1 MAIEESKNVN
11 NLKIE
16 ELQSSLEAH
25 EIQIIKSSDIGTVY
39 QALQEHVSRGGG
51 DDEKW
56 KGKY

>member
-51 DDEKW
+51 DDEK
-56 KGKY
+56 